1 MGSYN
6 VYKILTTVRWR
17 GHSSI
22 ALQLVQSYTIKNN
35 NKDIISQ
42 CVSFPFQPLFLC
54 HKHYST
60 ADLQKY
66 LMYLHLQKT
75 VSVSANPEKL
85 YAHALA
91 LCKNWTEFFNTL
103 IGGKFYSKAQI
114 FFKKKRRK
122 KKEKEE
128 LETRCKDSTYLRP
141 MRMSTGLQET
151 QAGSCHLHLIQI
163 WHHRWLNNKQESY
176 LIQISLLK
184 LTTLSITWLNSW

>member
-1 MGSYN
+1 MIVCLHFRRQFVVEKRDKAFSGVLSLYGIIQCLQDTN
-6 VYKILTTVRWR
+6 NSEVERSQQYTVAR
-17 GHSSI
+17 
-22 ALQLVQSYTIKNN
+22 QLVQSYTIKNN

-60 ADLQKY
+60 ANLQKY

-91 LCKNWTEFFNTL
+91 LCKNWTEIFNTV

-114 FFKKKRRK
+114 F
-122 KKEKEE
+122 
-128 LETRCKDSTYLRP
+128 
-141 MRMSTGLQET
+141 
-151 QAGSCHLHLIQI
+151 
-163 WHHRWLNNKQESY
+163 
-176 LIQISLLK
+176 
-184 LTTLSITWLNSW
+184 